1 MKGDLFRMKF
11 RKDFVTNSSSS
22 SFICDICGRTESGWD
37 MSAEEA
43 EMYECVN
50 GHTFCMEESLPL
62 DREEFFKYVDT
73 LLKDNEEWLDEE
85 TIEEDRKEYEE
96 CKNDEDDNVI
106 LTFAR
111 HTLEMYEV
119 PECMCPICQFIEYSQ
134 EDMADYLLKK
144 YDVSREKVFEEVKK
158 INKRRKKLYDSEYV
172 TYVCKEYNLN
182 PVEIVAGW
190 KEEFGTYANFDKYL
204 TGRM

>member
-1 MKGDLFRMKF
+1 MKF

-22 SFICDICGRTESGWD
+22 SFICEICGRTESGWD
-37 MSAEEA
+37 MSASEA

-50 GHTFCMEESLPL
+50 GHTFCFDEALPL
-62 DREEFFKYVDT
+62 DRKEFPRFI
-73 LLKDNEEWLDEE
+73 EEWIGEQMTEE
-85 TIEEDRKEYEE
+85 EKQEYAEY
-96 CKNDEDDNVI
+96 NNEDDEMI
-106 LTFAR
+106 ISFAR
-111 HTLEMYEV
+111 HTFDVYEV

-134 EDMADYLLKK
+134 RDMARYLLKK
-144 YDVSREKVFEEVKK
+144 YNISRDKVFEEVKK

-190 KEEFGTYANFDKYL
+190 KEEFGTYANMVHTIY
-204 TGRM
+204 